1 MLKHLQQKLQVGT
14 QLSVILH
21 TSNQNVKKR
30 PYPIP
35 MREGRTK
42 DVARWA
48 VYPTTWGILKG
59 KSIKAIF
66 LIVEEAQTKENHIH
80 FQWISKHQTL
90 TFCFHHVTDK
100 CNHWVASVKFS
111 RIESSP
117 FKCTHHL
124 SANKSERDVLG
135 KHFHVGLVILS

>member
-21 TSNQNVKKR
+21 TSNQKKC

-35 MREGRTK
+35 MRECRTK

-90 TFCFHHVTDK
+90 TFCFHHVTEK

-111 RIESSP
+111 GIESSP
-117 FKCTHHL
+117 FKCMYYL
-124 SANKSERDVLG
+124 SANKSERGVSG
-135 KHFHVGLVILS
+135 SKHFHVGLVILS